1 MTISVELDEKALRQ
15 IGNELALTEKELAAS
30 VRSAVR
36 RTATK
41 IKREIVNETSVLFD
55 TDKKYARRRIVGRG
69 GYMRIST
76 LPVPLHRRKSTRIP
90 PRGRGQY
97 VTSGGQSY
105 PRAFGWRD
113 IVLQRKGNA
122 PKPLERVNVKVRDD
136 VISIVSAAAGNAPE
150 MLEAEFTEQA
160 RKRLYKRLGV
170 V

>member
-1 MTISVELDEKALRQ
+1 MAITVELDEKAIRQ
-15 IGNELALTEKELAAS
+15 IGRDLALTEKELNAS
-30 VRSAVR
+30 LRSAVR

-41 IKREIVNETSVLFD
+41 VKREIVNETAIVFD
-55 TDKKYARRRIVGRG
+55 TPKKYARRRIVGKG

-113 IVLQRKGNA
+113 IVIQRKGTA
-122 PKPLERVNVKVRDD
+122 PRPLERANIKVRDE
-136 VISIVSAAAGNAPE
+136 VVSIVTQAASNAPE
-150 MLEAEFTEQA
+150 MLEQEFTEQA

-170 V
+170 